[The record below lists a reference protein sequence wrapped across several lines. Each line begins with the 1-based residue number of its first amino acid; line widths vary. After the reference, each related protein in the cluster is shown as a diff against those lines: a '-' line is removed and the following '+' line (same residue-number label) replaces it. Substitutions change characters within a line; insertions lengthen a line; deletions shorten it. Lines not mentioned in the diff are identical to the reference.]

1 VTDLDVQQTMEIAA
15 EIGGM
20 RLTNPARL
28 QDNGWSMVLRC
39 TVADGE
45 TIVVKRYPGSAE
57 GRGSFAGEAAG
68 LALAGRTGL
77 SPRLIAVSDS
87 ALLLVMSDLGTA
99 PSMADLLL
107 STDADAAGP
116 AWAAVLGWAA
126 AAGRLAAAAGASQ
139 PEFAALAGRYAAG
152 SPTGGVAAGLRE
164 RVLGVTQR
172 AALLGVSPA
181 SGTEAALA
189 AELAAV
195 CDVLDPA
202 HYPVFS
208 PGDMCPDNNLL
219 TEDGVRFVDFESAG
233 FHSAFLDAAYI
244 RMPFS
249 TCWCVFTL
257 PPALAADAE
266 AAYRTEVCSLHPG
279 LASDEI
285 WRAGMRCAVA
295 AWSLNSMWW
304 LLGEALAGD
313 EPLDQHR
320 TSPGARQLMR
330 HRLRVLAGELA
341 ASAEFPVLASLAGAL
356 LAATASW
363 RVPGLP
369 GYPALPVIPE

>member
-1 VTDLDVQQTMEIAA
+1 MTDLDVQQTVAIAA
-15 EIGGM
+15 DAGGL
-20 RLTNPARL
+20 RLSQPARL
-28 QDNGWSMVLRC
+28 QDNGWSIVLRC
-39 TVADGE
+39 TLPDGG
-45 TIVVKRYPGSAE
+45 TVVVKRYPDSAE
-57 GRGSFAGEAAG
+57 GRGSFVGEAAG

-77 SPRLIAVSDS
+77 SPQLIAVDDR
-87 ALLLVMSDLGTA
+87 ALVLLMSDLGTA

-107 STDADAAGP
+107 SRSAGAAGP
-116 AWAAVLGWAA
+116 ARAAVLAWAA
-126 AAGRLAAAAGASQ
+126 AAGRLAAVAGSWQ
-139 PEFAALAGRYAAG
+139 PEFAALAARYAAG

-164 RVLGVTQR
+164 RVLGVTER

-181 SGTEAALA
+181 PGAEAGLA

-195 CDVLDPA
+195 CEVLDPG
-202 HYPVFS
+202 HFPVFS

-219 TEDGVRFVDFESAG
+219 TADGIRFVDFESAG

-266 AAYRTEVCSLHPG
+266 AAYRAEVCRLHAG
-279 LASDEI
+279 LASDAI
-285 WRAGMRCAVA
+285 WQAGMRRAVA

-304 LLGEALAGD
+304 LLGQALAGD
-313 EPLDQHR
+313 EPLDEHR

-330 HRLRVLAGELA
+330 HRLRVLAGQLA
-341 ASAEFPVLASLAGAL
+341 GSADFPALASLAGSL